1 MLDKIEMSL
10 DDIIKHAKP
19 GPQRKGIR
27 TKQTGRKALGLNRGQ
42 QTGRIQKRRL
52 RTTNQARFVRVSVK

>member
-10 DDIIKHAKP
+10 DEIIKHTKP

-27 TKQTGRKALGLNRGQ
+27 TKQTGRKALGLNRGY

-52 RTTNQARFVRVSVK
+52 RPNNQARFVRVSVK